1 MKKIILALLLASSYL
16 SGFSTTFNVATS
28 GNTFTPASIIIKF
41 GDNVNFAIESWHNA
55 VEVSEDVWSANENSP
70 VIGFSVPYGGGT
82 VTPQQL
88 SVGTHYYVCTPHAAM
103 GMRGVIIV
111 QAATVLDEALLENNV
126 SVFPNPIVDQLNVRL
141 NLTEATNLEVKLYD
155 VQGKLVQTLLPIASV
170 SGAFSQTFPISN
182 ELNPGVYFV
191 RMTMGNNTTYK
202 KVIHL

>member
-1 MKKIILALLLASSYL
+1 MKKIILALLLTSSYL
-16 SGFSTTFNVATS
+16 SGFSTTFNVTTS

-41 GDNVNFAIESWHNA
+41 GDNVNFVIESWHNA

-82 VTPQQL
+82 VTSQQL

-111 QAATVLDEALLENNV
+111 QAATGLDEALLENNV
-126 SVFPNPIVDQLNVRL
+126 SVFPNPVVDQLNVRL

-155 VQGKLVQTLLPIASV
+155 VQGKLVNTLLPKTTV

-182 ELNPGVYFV
+182 KLNPGVYFV
-191 RMTMGNNTTYK
+191 RMTLGNNTTYR
-202 KVIHL
+202 KVIHF